1 MQLTETLAGVLPSS
15 ALMHDP
21 LRLSQAHMEHSASDL
36 DRLDR
41 GEAFSAK
48 LRKNR
53 VPFVGQG
60 VHSRI
65 VRRCL
70 SPRLGGIRDA
80 TSGGEQVSAAKRVGI
95 VERIARQQ
103 LEVHHDRTIGV

>member
-1 MQLTETLAGVLPSS
+1 M
-15 ALMHDP
+15 
-21 LRLSQAHMEHSASDL
+21 
-36 DRLDR
+36 
-41 GEAFSAK
+41 
-48 LRKNR
+48 LRKID
-53 VPFVGQG
+53 PTEIGQG

-103 LEVHHDRTIGV
+103 LEVHHDTTIGV